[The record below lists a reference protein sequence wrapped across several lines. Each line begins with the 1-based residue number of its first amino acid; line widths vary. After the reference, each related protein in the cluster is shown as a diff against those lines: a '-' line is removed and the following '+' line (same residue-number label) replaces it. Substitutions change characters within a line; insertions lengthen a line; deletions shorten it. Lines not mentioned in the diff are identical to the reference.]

1 VPIDFHGKMLVR
13 TFKQSVHEAFGIRLK
28 VHKGFSMGQTADD
41 DATIASIRSEGAA
54 QVDGSLNLAGSMSV
68 AEAES
73 QIRNALGFAVQVL
86 DAAGANADNA
96 LKLSDVRF
104 RMPASPTSAA
114 PAVPAT
120 PAATR
125 APAASAAHGD
135 ISVTGQKKLATIQS
149 EFSDKFPQLGV
160 MFFSLEESKKME
172 HGHSMKPLP
181 SDQTVASVR
190 TKSGKGDLSIHGNT
204 TVGTLESAFRED
216 YGLFAQVCYM
226 REGKPVYTGAS
237 LDSASLAEINRR
249 AGEQGR
255 GAFVYPGS

>member
-1 VPIDFHGKMLVR
+1 MPIDFHGKMLVR
-13 TFKQSVHEAFGIRLK
+13 TFKHSVHEAFGIRLK

-41 DATIASIRSEGAA
+41 DATIAAIRSEGAA
-54 QVDGSLNLAGSMSV
+54 QVDGSLNLVGSMSV

-86 DAAGANADNA
+86 DASGANADNA
-96 LKLSDVRF
+96 SKLSDVGF
-104 RMPASPTSAA
+104 RMPTLATSAA
-114 PAVPAT
+114 PAA

-149 EFSDKFPQLGV
+149 EFSGKFPQLGV

-204 TVGTLESAFRED
+204 TVGTLESAFRDD

>member
-1 VPIDFHGKMLVR
+1 MPIDFHGKMLVR
-13 TFKQSVHEAFGIRLK
+13 TFKQSVHEAIGIRLK

-54 QVDGSLNLAGSMSV
+54 QVDGSLNLVGSTSV

-86 DAAGANADNA
+86 DASGANADNA
-96 LKLSDVRF
+96 SKLSDVGF
-104 RMPASPTSAA
+104 RMPTSAA
-114 PAVPAT
+114 PA
-120 PAATR
+120 ATR
-125 APAASAAHGD
+125 PPAASAAHGD

-204 TVGTLESAFRED
+204 TVGTLESAFRDD